1 MKVPVSKRKNYV
13 ILNFF
18 VQQVQN
24 NVLNK
29 YGTYKH

>member
-18 VQQVQN
+18 VQVQN